1 LEKEGTRL
9 SNQIALYELLL
20 TLQRKEICLEVEKR
34 IYRGE
39 LVYVGDVH
47 TARQSYAT
55 IKDVLDGNTRV
66 PYKDIRHVW
75 YRNRI
80 LWNKMTG
87 KEIKRTF
94 FIP

>member
-1 LEKEGTRL
+1 MRL
-9 SNQIALYELLL
+9 
-20 TLQRKEICLEVEKR
+20 RKGFTG
-34 IYRGE
+34 GE
-39 LVYVGDVH
+39 LVYVGDIH
-47 TARQSYAT
+47 NARQSYAT

-66 PYKDIRHVW
+66 SYKDIRHVW

-80 LWNKMTG
+80 LWNKITG